1 MNGAR
6 NPTRGGTS
14 GGGSR
19 APARGMRAPVGPEEE
34 YEGRGRRLGGAGR
47 APSWATA
54 GDLGERGSARR
65 GRRPG
70 AGTRQQGDEWPSAWG
85 EVERSKEEEE
95 RERNAREGDEG
106 ERDATG
112 ACWEQ
117 PSVGGEMKKARRAR
131 L

>member
-6 NPTRGGTS
+6 NSARGGTS
-14 GGGSR
+14 GEGSR

-34 YEGRGRRLGGAGR
+34 DEDRGRRLGGAGK

-54 GDLGERGSARR
+54 GDLGERGSTRR

-70 AGTRQQGDEWPSAWG
+70 AGTRQQGDERPSAWG
-85 EVERSKEEEE
+85 EVECSKEEEE
-95 RERNAREGDEG
+95 GERNTREGDEG
-106 ERDATG
+106 ERDAAG

-117 PSVGGEMKKARRAR
+117 ASVGGEMKTTRRAR